1 MQADKIKVIFM
12 SLVMAKIQFMC
23 ELRKDREWSGNIY
36 YEVAEKDGIVV
47 IKVVDLALMDSYG
60 STGYTEFNNKD
71 TYAQQYYSTH
81 RECLGC
87 FTGLLHSHHSM
98 TIGPSSTDDRT
109 MQKEAEAPDNNN
121 FLSIIVYNDRNI
133 TPYSIRISQKCTHKV
148 EAGDKIVNFFGENK
162 VDGKSNKKFED
173 IKTVEIL
180 DIKER
185 EYMDAAWT
193 DAQKEEFVARVNE
206 LDEIRRKKEEEKKK
220 SKAVTAPFRSYKGG
234 ENYYSAYNW
243 DDDDYDYN
251 YYYPGGYGTPQVR
264 TDASNYKWFEKY
276 HKSNGLQQTTI
287 ALMLTT
293 LTATAEDYTQRYQIR
308 DAVSSMED
316 NFKKVCD
323 SLQDFKNTIKLMLPS
338 IITIITR
345 RYGDGAKD
353 KEFYV
358 DMAKAFEIIEDY
370 TKELKNNVYTS
381 RKALLPTMLLKY
393 AKALIATIYAKS
405 HKKSK

>member
-12 SLVMAKIQFMC
+12 PLVMAKIQFMC
-23 ELRKDREWSGNIY
+23 ELRKDNEWSGNIY
-36 YEVAEKDGIVV
+36 YEVAEKDGIIV
-47 IKVVDLALMDSYG
+47 IRVVDLALMDSFG
-60 STGYTEFNNKD
+60 SSGYTEFNNKD

-87 FTGLLHSHHSM
+87 FTGLLHSHHHM

-121 FLSIIVYNDRNI
+121 FLSVIVYNDRNV

-148 EAGDKIVNFFGENK
+148 EAGDKIVNFFGEDK

-173 IKTVEIL
+173 VKTVEIL

-206 LDEIRRKKEEEKKK
+206 LDEIRKKEEEEKKK
-220 SKAVTAPFRSYKGG
+220 PKVVTTPFRNYKGG
-234 ENYYSAYNW
+234 ESYYSAYGLDN
-243 DDDDYDYN
+243 DDFDYD
-251 YYYPGGYGTPQVR
+251 YYYPGGYSAPQVR
-264 TDASNYKWFEKY
+264 TNTTNYKWFEKY
-276 HKSNGLQQTTI
+276 HKSNGLPSATI

-293 LTATAEDYTQRYQIR
+293 LTATTEDYTQRYQIR
-308 DAVSSMED
+308 EAVSSMED
-316 NFKKVCD
+316 NFKLVCD
-323 SLQDFKNTIKLMLPS
+323 SLQNFKDTIKLMLPG

-345 RYGDGAKD
+345 RYSDGAKD

-358 DMAKAFEIIEDY
+358 DMAKAFEIIEEY
-370 TKELKNNVYTS
+370 VKELKDNVYTS
-381 RKALLPTMLLKY
+381 RKAHLPSMLLKY
-393 AKALIATIYAKS
+393 CKALIATIYAKS